1 MPLVNVTM
9 ARGRAPEAKAAM
21 LRAIADAIH
30 GSIGAPHDSIR
41 VWITEVDN
49 TDFLAGTEILAD
61 KQARLARE
69 AASTPD
75 QPRQRQSEQQRREQ
89 QQQ

>member
-9 ARGRAPEAKAAM
+9 ARGRSPEQKGAM

-30 GSIGAPHDSIR
+30 ESIGAPRDSIR
-41 VWITEVDN
+41 VWVTEVEN
-49 TDFLAGTEILAD
+49 TDFLAGTEVLAD

-69 AASTPD
+69 AA
-75 QPRQRQSEQQRREQ
+75 QQQEQ

>member
-9 ARGRAPEAKAAM
+9 ARGRTPEQKGAM

-30 GSIGAPHDSIR
+30 ESIGAPRESIR
-41 VWITEVDN
+41 VWVTEVEN

-61 KQARLARE
+61 KQARLALE
-69 AASTPD
+69 
-75 QPRQRQSEQQRREQ
+75 REQ
-89 QQQ
+89 QQEQQQQ

>member
-9 ARGRAPEAKAAM
+9 ARGRSAEQKSAM
-21 LRAIADAIH
+21 LHAIADAIH
-30 GSIGAPHDSIR
+30 ESIGAPRDSIR
-41 VWITEVDN
+41 VWVNEVEN

-61 KQARLARE
+61 KQARLAAER
-69 AASTPD
+69 S
-75 QPRQRQSEQQRREQ
+75 QQEQ

>member
-9 ARGRAPEAKAAM
+9 ARGRTPEQKHAM
-21 LRAIADAIH
+21 LHAIADAIH
-30 GSIGAPHDSIR
+30 DSIGAPRDSIR
-41 VWITEVDN
+41 VWVTEVEN

-61 KQARLARE
+61 KQARLARQ
-69 AASTPD
+69 A
-75 QPRQRQSEQQRREQ
+75 QEQ

>member
-9 ARGRAPEAKAAM
+9 ARGRSPEQKGAM

-30 GSIGAPHDSIR
+30 DSIGAPRDSIR
-41 VWITEVDN
+41 VWVTEVES

-61 KQARLARE
+61 KQTRLARE
-69 AASTPD
+69 AAD
-75 QPRQRQSEQQRREQ
+75 Q
-89 QQQ
+89 QQH

>member
-9 ARGRAPEAKAAM
+9 ARGRTPEAKSKM
-21 LRAIADAIH
+21 LHAIADAIH
-30 GSIGAPHDSIR
+30 ESIGAPRDSIR
-41 VWITEVDN
+41 VWVTEVEN

-69 AASTPD
+69 
-75 QPRQRQSEQQRREQ
+75 RQ
-89 QQQ
+89 QQAQQ

>member
-9 ARGRAPEAKAAM
+9 ARGRTAEQKGAM

-30 GSIGAPHDSIR
+30 DSIGAPRESIR
-41 VWITEVDN
+41 VWVTEVEN

-69 AASTPD
+69 
-75 QPRQRQSEQQRREQ
+75 RQQQEQ
-89 QQQ
+89 QQ

>member
-9 ARGRAPEAKAAM
+9 ARGRTPEAKMKM
-21 LRAIADAIH
+21 LHAIADAIH
-30 GSIGAPHDSIR
+30 ESIGAPRDSIR
-41 VWITEVDN
+41 VWVNEVEN

-69 AASTPD
+69 HAAVA
-75 QPRQRQSEQQRREQ
+75 QSQ
-89 QQQ
+89 QQQQQQ

>member
-9 ARGRAPEAKAAM
+9 ARGRSVEDKTAM
-21 LRAIADAIH
+21 LHAIADAIH
-30 GSIGAPHDSIR
+30 ASIGAPLDSIR
-41 VWITEVDN
+41 VWVTEVEN

-69 AASTPD
+69 
-75 QPRQRQSEQQRREQ
+75 REGQ
-89 QQQ
+89 T

>member
-9 ARGRAPEAKAAM
+9 ARGRTPEAKMQM
-21 LRAIADAIH
+21 LHAIADAIH
-30 GSIGAPHDSIR
+30 ESIGASRDSIR

-69 AASTPD
+69 
-75 QPRQRQSEQQRREQ
+75 QQETH
-89 QQQ
+89 

>member
-9 ARGRAPEAKAAM
+9 ARGRTSEEKARM
-21 LRAIADAIH
+21 LHAVADAIH
-30 GSIGAPHDSIR
+30 ESIGAPRESIR
-41 VWITEVDN
+41 VWINEVEN

-69 AASTPD
+69 ATS
-75 QPRQRQSEQQRREQ
+75 
-89 QQQ
+89 

>member
-9 ARGRAPEAKAAM
+9 ARGRTPEQKGAM
-21 LRAIADAIH
+21 LRAISEAIH
-30 GSIGAPHDSIR
+30 DSIGAPRDSIR
-41 VWITEVDN
+41 VWITEVEN
-49 TDFLAGTEILAD
+49 TDFLAGTEVLAD

-69 AASTPD
+69 AAE
-75 QPRQRQSEQQRREQ
+75 REQQEQ

>member
-1 MPLVNVTM
+1 MPLVNVSM
-9 ARGRAPEAKAAM
+9 ARGRTSAQKEAM

-30 GSIGAPHDSIR
+30 DSIGAPRDSIR
-41 VWITEVDN
+41 VWVTEFEN
-49 TDFLAGTEILAD
+49 TDFLAGSEILAE

-69 AASTPD
+69 SA
-75 QPRQRQSEQQRREQ
+75 PRPQQEQ

>member
-9 ARGRAPEAKAAM
+9 ARGRRAEQKSAM
-21 LRAIADAIH
+21 LHAIADAIH
-30 GSIGAPHDSIR
+30 ESIGAPRDSIR
-41 VWITEVDN
+41 VWVNEVEN

-61 KQARLARE
+61 KQARLAAER
-69 AASTPD
+69 S
-75 QPRQRQSEQQRREQ
+75 QQEQ

>member
-9 ARGRAPEAKAAM
+9 ARGRTAEQKGAM

-30 GSIGAPHDSIR
+30 TSIGAPRDSIR
-41 VWITEVDN
+41 VWVTEVEN
-49 TDFLAGTEILAD
+49 TDFLAGTEVLAD

-69 AASTPD
+69 AEIQ
-75 QPRQRQSEQQRREQ
+75 QPRQQ
-89 QQQ
+89 QQ

>member
-9 ARGRAPEAKAAM
+9 ARGRTPEAKSEM
-21 LRAIADAIH
+21 LHAIAEAIH
-30 GSIGAPHDSIR
+30 SSIGAPRDSIR
-41 VWITEVDN
+41 VWVTEVEN

-69 AASTPD
+69 
-75 QPRQRQSEQQRREQ
+75 QQEARR
-89 QQQ
+89 

>member
-9 ARGRAPEAKAAM
+9 ARGRTPEQKGAM

-30 GSIGAPHDSIR
+30 ESIGAPRDSIR
-41 VWITEVDN
+41 VWVTEVEN

-61 KQARLARE
+61 KQARI
-69 AASTPD
+69 
-75 QPRQRQSEQQRREQ
+75 RQQEQ